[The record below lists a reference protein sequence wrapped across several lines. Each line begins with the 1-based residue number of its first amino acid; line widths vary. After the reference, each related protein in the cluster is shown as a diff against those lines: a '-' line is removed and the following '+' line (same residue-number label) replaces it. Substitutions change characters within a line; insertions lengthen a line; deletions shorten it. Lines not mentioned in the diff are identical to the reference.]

1 MSYKWRSSW
10 FPMFHGVHQK
20 KNKLKITETNKT
32 SFCLK
37 FICSKIDLHKLC
49 FEQIYKHCKVL
60 IYTCN
65 VISA

>member
-1 MSYKWRSSW
+1 MSYKRRSSW

-20 KNKLKITETNKT
+20 KNTLKITDTNKT